1 MAEGNPIF
9 YPSESEDE
17 LARRY
22 ARLVSRCARPYFL
35 TGGDYDDLIQEGMIG
50 LLKAIREYDPSRSD
64 NFEAFAVLC
73 IRRQIYDAV
82 RRSKRKDG
90 HLQIEFVEL
99 TELTET
105 SDREHL
111 SSVKVQQDPETELL
125 AKESALE
132 IQTALSGLLSVFET
146 SVLRLYL
153 EGYTPSEIAQTLQKE
168 KKSVENAIG
177 RIRRKLAE
185 YLQKGDSRMY
195 SPVRNK

>member
-1 MAEGNPIF
+1 MAEGNPF
-9 YPSESEDE
+9 FNPSESEDE

-35 TGGDYDDLIQEGMIG
+35 TGGDYDDLLQEGMIG

-99 TELTET
+99 TET

-111 SSVKVQQDPETELL
+111 SNAKVQQDPETELL

-132 IQTALSGLLSVFET
+132 IQEALSGLLSVFET
-146 SVLRLYL
+146 SVLKLYL
-153 EGYTPSEIAQTLQKE
+153 EGYTALEIAQALCKE

-185 YLQKGDSRMY
+185 YLQKGDSRIS

>member
-9 YPSESEDE
+9 DSSDSEDA

-22 ARLVSRCARPYFL
+22 ARLVSQCARPYFL

-90 HLQIEFVEL
+90 HLQIEFVEF
-99 TELTET
+99 TES
-105 SDREHL
+105 SDQERL
-111 SSVKVQQDPETELL
+111 SGVKFQQDPETELL

-132 IQTALSGLLSVFET
+132 IQSALSGLLSVFET

-153 EGYTPSEIAQTLQKE
+153 EGYTASEIAQKLQKK
-168 KKSVENAIG
+168 KKSVDNGIG

-185 YLQKGDSRMY
+185 YLQKGDSRD
-195 SPVRNK
+195 SFSCSQ

>member
-9 YPSESEDE
+9 GPSNSEDA

-35 TGGDYDDLIQEGMIG
+35 TGGDCDDLTQEGMIG

-90 HLQIEFVEL
+90 HLQIEFVEF
-99 TELTET
+99 TES
-105 SDREHL
+105 SDQERL
-111 SSVKVQQDPETELL
+111 SGVKFQQDPETELM

-132 IQTALSGLLSVFET
+132 IQSALSGLLSVFET
-146 SVLRLYL
+146 SVLRFYL
-153 EGYTPSEIAQTLQKE
+153 VGYTASEIAQKLQKE
-168 KKSVENAIG
+168 KKSVDNAIG
-177 RIRRKLAE
+177 RIRRKLAQ
-185 YLQKGDSRMY
+185 YLQKGDSRD
-195 SPVRNK
+195 SFSCSQ

>member
-1 MAEGNPIF
+1 MSEGNPIF
-9 YPSESEDE
+9 CPSESEDE

-99 TELTET
+99 TET
-105 SDREHL
+105 SDREHF

-132 IQTALSGLLSVFET
+132 IQEALSGLLSVFET

-153 EGYTPSEIAQTLQKE
+153 EGYTASEIAQTLQKE
-168 KKSVENAIG
+168 KKSVDNAIG

-185 YLQKGDSRMY
+185 YLQKGDSRIY
-195 SPVRNK
+195 FPVRNK